1 MGYLGQFDNLIRE
14 QDRGH
19 AVRFTR
25 SIVVFLDGLVVCP
38 VAVRGVGR
46 TVPRGLLS
54 GLVRRGGRVV
64 EDSDQLRLAAQAG
77 ARATATE
84 FAQACPGGAAI
95 PFAVVARIVL
105 SRPRQV
111 SELAVDEHVT
121 GSAAPVRSVYLG
133 DLTADRVLEVLG
145 PPLGERLD
153 IDVAGC

>member
-25 SIVVFLDGLVVCP
+25 SIVVFSDGLAVCP
-38 VAVRGVGR
+38 VAVRGAGR
-46 TVPRGLLS
+46 AQRRGLLS
-54 GLVRRGGRVV
+54 GLVRRGEVFD
-64 EDSDQLRLAAQAG
+64 DSDQLRLAAEA
-77 ARATATE
+77 AADATAAE
-84 FAQACPGGAAI
+84 FAHACPGGAAV
-95 PFAVVARIVL
+95 PFAVVARVVL

-111 SELAVDEHVT
+111 SALAVYEHVT
-121 GSAAPVRSVYLG
+121 GSAAPAASVYLG
-133 DLTADRVLEVLG
+133 DLAADRVLEVLG